1 MKKVFP
7 LIVVLISLSVLGII
21 FIQVSWIRNS
31 LQLRQNQRVLDL
43 EHAEF
48 QIKEQLYTRFLY
60 YQYGIIGY
68 VNEETRDLYLNSFTV
83 ERIPIQEIHTIID
96 NALKRY
102 KVRNEVEYTIT
113 NIFQMHIIKSPEYD
127 NRGEGSNRQ
136 VLLTPPSSEIYHENL
151 HLYIKDS
158 HTFLS
163 NRLGWYLAGSIL
175 FTLIII
181 SAFYLTLRTMFKQK
195 KVSEVKSDFIN
206 NMTHELK
213 TPLATISLAIDA
225 LTNEKVIHDT
235 EKIRYYSSM
244 IKDENKRMNKQ
255 VEKILQSARIE
266 KQDIKLNLQVLNAHE
281 IINKVADNVQ
291 LQILEKGGKLVVHTD
306 ANDFKI
312 KADEVHFSNV
322 VFNLLDNAIKY
333 SKEDLTIEL
342 ITKSTNSMF
351 LFRVKDNGIGMNKET
366 QARIFEKFY
375 RAHTGNIHNVKGFG
389 LGLSY
394 VKAIVEAHG
403 GKVKVDSSVGRGS
416 TFSVYFPLATAE
428 EIQKA

>member
-21 FIQVSWIRNS
+21 FIQVSWIKNS
-31 LQLRQNQRVLDL
+31 LQLRQQQRILDL

-48 QIKEQLYTRFLY
+48 QIKESLHNLFLY
-60 YQYGIIGY
+60 KSGY
-68 VNEETRDLYLNSFTV
+68 LGYINEETKQKLLIPFTV
-83 ERIPIQEIHTIID
+83 EYISPDEIHEKIES
-96 NALKRY
+96 ALNRY
-102 KVRNEVEYTIT
+102 NIKEDYEYAIT
-113 NIFQMHIIKSPEYD
+113 NIFQMQIIKSKGFD
-127 NRGEGSNRQ
+127 NREDGITREIILS
-136 VLLTPPSSEIYHENL
+136 PPSSNYNETLYL
-151 HLYIKDS
+151 HIEDT
-158 HTFLS
+158 HAFLS

-235 EKIRYYSSM
+235 EKIRYYSTM

-281 IINKVADNVQ
+281 IISKVANNVQ
-291 LQILEKGGKLVVHTD
+291 LQILDKGGTLNVHTN
-306 ANDFKI
+306 ANEFRI

-333 SKEDLTIEL
+333 SKEDLVIEL

-351 LFRVKDNGIGMNKET
+351 IFRVKDNGIGMNKET
-366 QARIFEKFY
+366 QSRIFEKFY

-403 GKVKVDSSVGRGS
+403 GKVRVDSSVGKGS

-428 EIQKA
+428 DIRNA